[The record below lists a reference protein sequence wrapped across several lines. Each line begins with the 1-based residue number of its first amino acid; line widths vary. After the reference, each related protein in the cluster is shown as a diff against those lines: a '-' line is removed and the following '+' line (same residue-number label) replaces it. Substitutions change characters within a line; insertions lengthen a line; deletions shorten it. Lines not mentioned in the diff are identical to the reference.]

1 MANEPPGRKP
11 LSGSAIAAIVVV
23 AILIIAFGVCFAALG
38 G

>member
-11 LSGSAIAAIVVV
+11 FSRGTIAAIVVV
-23 AILIIAFGVCFAALG
+23 AILIVAFGVCFAALG